1 MEKRH
6 GDITF
11 YKITKAQFDKIKKDK
26 IEHKGSFV
34 LSEGE
39 TTGHKHVITAPDI
52 MDMDIFKTE
61 DGGYVFQL
69 KGSGSVVHEEHKK
82 LNLTPN
88 YYRVSKERELDHFSQ
103 SVERKV
109 LD

>member
-1 MEKRH
+1 MYKRH

-11 YKITKAQFDKIKKDK
+11 YEISETEFNKMKREKV
-26 IEHKGSFV
+26 EHKGSYI

-39 TTGHKHVITAPDI
+39 VTNHKHVLTVPNI

-69 KGSGSVVHEEHKK
+69 KGEGSVVHEEHKK
-82 LNLTPN
+82 LTFSPN

-103 SVERKV
+103 SIERKV
-109 LD
+109 ID